1 MAFLGVIT
9 FVLLATLLRGK
20 HAFKKWPW
28 RIVTGGLLLQAAFV
42 FLLKPDG
49 AAYKYLGGFFKLLGE
64 SAAAGGRSVFGS
76 VDIRMYFALNCLC
89 TIIMISAF
97 MGVLYYLGI
106 PQKII
111 SWIAKL
117 FKKLFGIDGSA
128 AFAAACSIFFG
139 VGVTVSIL
147 TPYVPKMSKRS
158 LMILLVSS
166 LATISFALMP
176 LLSSM
181 GISSGDLVLASFMS
195 APSAVMFAALMC
207 PEEEESAPEDEIKA
221 DLMSGRGI
229 AESFAKGAL
238 MGLKLAVSVIAM
250 LIAISAA
257 IYFINKLLVSPKA
270 FFPNYPEISL
280 QGLFGLI
287 GWPFAFLMGVPAA
300 ECSKVGYVLGCK
312 VVLNE
317 IVAYQELLKIAEAI
331 SPKTL
336 RIATFACCGFA
347 NFGTVAILF
356 GLISPLLE
364 KDRLEAFSNLLFKA
378 LLAAVLASFTT
389 ASLIS
394 AAGL

>member
-1 MAFLGVIT
+1 MAFIGVIT

-20 HAFKKWPW
+20 CAFKKWPW
-28 RIVTGGLLLQAAFV
+28 RIVTGGLLLQAAFL
-42 FLLKPDG
+42 FLLRPDG
-49 AAYKYLGGFFKLLGE
+49 AAYAFLGKFFKLLGE

-106 PQKII
+106 PQKVI

-117 FKKLFGIDGSA
+117 FKKLFGIDGSG

-176 LLSSM
+176 LLNSM

-195 APSAVMFAALMC
+195 APSAVMFAALLC
-207 PEEEESAPEDEIKA
+207 PEDESGGEEGEIKA
-221 DLMSGRGI
+221 DLLVGRGI
-229 AESFAKGAL
+229 VDSFAKGAL
-238 MGLKLAVSVIAM
+238 MGLKLAVRVIAM

-257 IYFINKLLVSPKA
+257 IYFINKLLGSPRI
-270 FFPNYPEISL
+270 FFPKFPDLSL
-280 QGLFGLI
+280 QGIFGYI

-300 ECSKVGYVLGCK
+300 ECGKVGYVLGCK

-317 IVAYQELLKIAEAI
+317 IVAYQELLKIAEMI

-347 NFGTVAILF
+347 NFGTLAILF
-356 GLISPLLE
+356 GLISPMLE
-364 KDRLEAFSNLLFKA
+364 GEKLEAFSKLLTRA

-389 ASLIS
+389 AALI
-394 AAGL
+394 ALTV

>member
-1 MAFLGVIT
+1 MGFLGVIT

-20 HAFKKWPW
+20 NAFKKWPW
-28 RIVTGGLLLQAAFV
+28 RIASGGLLLQAAFL
-42 FLLKPDG
+42 FLLKPEG
-49 AAYKYLGGFFKLLGE
+49 AAYAFLGKFFKLLGE

-106 PQKII
+106 PQKVI
-111 SWIAKL
+111 SWIAKI
-117 FKKLFGIDGSA
+117 FRKLFGIDGSA

-147 TPYVPKMSKRS
+147 TPYVPRMSKRS

-195 APSAVMFAALMC
+195 APSAVMFAALLC
-207 PEEEESAPEDEIKA
+207 PGDDEGGDEGEIKA
-221 DLMSGRGI
+221 DLLSGRGI
-229 AESFAKGAL
+229 ADSFAKGAL
-238 MGLKLAVSVIAM
+238 TGLRLAVRVIAM

-257 IYFINKLLVSPKA
+257 IYFINKLLVSPRA
-270 FFPNYPEISL
+270 FFPRYPEMSL
-280 QGLFGLI
+280 QGIFGYI
-287 GWPFAFLMGVPAA
+287 GWPFAFLMGVPAS
-300 ECSKVGYVLGCK
+300 ECGKVGYVLGCK

-317 IVAYQELLKIAEAI
+317 IVAYQELLKVAGSL

-347 NFGTVAILF
+347 NFGTISILF
-356 GLISPLLE
+356 GLVSPLLDKE
-364 KDRLEAFSNLLFKA
+364 KLEAFSKLLARA

-389 ASLIS
+389 AALL
-394 AAGL
+394 AAIL

>member
-1 MAFLGVIT
+1 MAFIGVII
-9 FVLLATLLRGK
+9 FILLATLLRGK
-20 HAFKKWPW
+20 CAFKKWPW
-28 RIVTGGLLLQAAFV
+28 RIVAGGLLLQAAFL
-42 FLLKPDG
+42 FLLRPDG
-49 AAYKYLGGFFKLLGE
+49 AAYAFLGKFFKLLGE
-64 SAAAGGRSVFGS
+64 SAGAGGRSVFGS
-76 VDIRMYFALNCLC
+76 VDIKMYFALNCLC

-111 SWIAKL
+111 SWIAK
-117 FKKLFGIDGSA
+117 FFRKLFGIEGSA

-139 VGVTVSIL
+139 VGVTASIL
-147 TPYVPKMSKRS
+147 APYVPKMSKRS

-176 LLSSM
+176 LLASM

-207 PEEEESAPEDEIKA
+207 PEEEENASDGEIKA

-229 AESFAKGAL
+229 AESFAKGA
-238 MGLKLAVSVIAM
+238 MTGLKLAVSVIAM

-257 IYFINKLLVSPKA
+257 IYFINRLLIAPKA

-317 IVAYQELLKIAEAI
+317 IVAYQELLKIAETI

-336 RIATFACCGFA
+336 RLATFACCGFA
-347 NFGTVAILF
+347 NFGTVAIIY
-356 GLISPLLE
+356 GLVSPLLD
-364 KDRLEAFSNLLFKA
+364 KGPLQDFSKLLAKA
-378 LLAAVLASFTT
+378 LLAAILASLTT
-389 ASLIS
+389 AAIASLF
-394 AAGL
+394 A

>member
-9 FVLLATLLRGK
+9 FVLLATLLRGTR
-20 HAFKKWPW
+20 AFKKWPW
-28 RIVTGGLLLQAAFV
+28 RIVAGGLALQAAF
-42 FLLKPDG
+42 LLLLRPDG
-49 AAYKYLGGFFKLLGE
+49 KAYALLGKFFKLLGE

-89 TIIMISAF
+89 MIIMISAF
-97 MGVLYYLGI
+97 MGVLYYFGL
-106 PQKII
+106 PQKVV
-111 SWIAKL
+111 SLIAKA
-117 FKKLFGIDGSA
+117 FKKLFGIEGSA

-139 VGVTVSIL
+139 VGVTVSML
-147 TPYVPKMSKRS
+147 TPYIPKMGKRS

-195 APSAVMFAALMC
+195 APAAVMYAALLSSGV
-207 PEEEESAPEDEIKA
+207 EENAEEGEIKA
-221 DLMSGRGI
+221 DLLVGRGI
-229 AESFAKGAL
+229 AESFAKGAH
-238 MGLKLAVSVIAM
+238 MGLKLAVNVIAM

-257 IYFINKLLVSPKA
+257 IFFINKLLVSPRA

-287 GWPFAFLMGVPAA
+287 GWPFAFLVGIPAA
-300 ECSKVGYVLGCK
+300 ECGRIGYVLGCK

-317 IVAYQELLKIAEAI
+317 IVAYQELLKMAPELCARSI
-331 SPKTL
+331 

-347 NFGTVAILF
+347 NFGTVAIIY
-356 GLISPLLE
+356 GLVSPLIENESLPDLS
-364 KDRLEAFSNLLFKA
+364 KMLAKA
-378 LLAAVLASFTT
+378 LLAAVLASLTT
-389 ASLIS
+389 AAIASLF
-394 AAGL
+394 A

>member
-1 MAFLGVIT
+1 MAFIGVIT
-9 FVLLATLLRGK
+9 FILLATLLRGK
-20 HAFKKWPW
+20 CAFKKWPW
-28 RIVTGGLLLQAAFV
+28 RIVTGGLLLQAAFL
-42 FLLKPDG
+42 FLLRPDG
-49 AAYKYLGGFFKLLGE
+49 AAYAFLGKFFKLLGE

-106 PQKII
+106 PQKVI

-117 FKKLFGIDGSA
+117 FKKLFGIDGSG

-176 LLSSM
+176 LLNSM

-195 APSAVMFAALMC
+195 APSAVMFAALLC
-207 PEEEESAPEDEIKA
+207 PEDESGEEEGEIKA
-221 DLMSGRGI
+221 DLLVGRGI
-229 AESFAKGAL
+229 VDSFAKGAL
-238 MGLKLAVSVIAM
+238 MGLKLAVRVIAM

-257 IYFINKLLVSPKA
+257 IYFINKLLGSPRI
-270 FFPNYPEISL
+270 FFPKFPNLSL
-280 QGLFGLI
+280 QGIFGYI

-317 IVAYQELLKIAEAI
+317 IVAYQELLKIAGML
-331 SPKTL
+331 SPKTI

-347 NFGTVAILF
+347 NFGTLSILF
-356 GLISPLLE
+356 GLISPLLDDE
-364 KDRLEAFSNLLFKA
+364 RSAAFSKLLLKA

-389 ASLIS
+389 AALL
-394 AAGL
+394 AATL

>member
-9 FVLLATLLRGK
+9 FVLLATLLRGRY
-20 HAFKKWPW
+20 AFKKWPW
-28 RIVTGGLLLQAAFV
+28 RIVAGGLLLQAAFL

-49 AAYKYLGGFFKLLGE
+49 AAYRVLGNFFKLLGE

-106 PQKII
+106 PQKVI

-117 FKKLFGIDGSA
+117 FKKLFGIDGSG

-147 TPYVPKMSKRS
+147 TPYVPKMSERS

-176 LLSSM
+176 LLNSM

-195 APSAVMFAALMC
+195 APSAVMFAALLC
-207 PEEEESAPEDEIKA
+207 PCDDNVGEEGEIKA
-221 DLMSGRGI
+221 DLLVGRGI
-229 AESFAKGAL
+229 VDSFAKGAL
-238 MGLKLAVSVIAM
+238 MGLKLAVRVIAM

-257 IYFINKLLVSPKA
+257 IYFINKLLGSPRI
-270 FFPNYPEISL
+270 FFPKVPDLSL
-280 QGLFGLI
+280 QGIFGYV

-317 IVAYQELLKIAEAI
+317 IVAYQELLKIAGML
-331 SPKTL
+331 SPKTI

-347 NFGTVAILF
+347 NFGTLSILF
-356 GLISPLLE
+356 GLISPLLDDE
-364 KDRLEAFSNLLFKA
+364 RSAAFSKLLLKA

-389 ASLIS
+389 AALL
-394 AAGL
+394 AATL

>member
-1 MAFLGVIT
+1 MGFLGVIT
-9 FVLLATLLRGK
+9 FILLATLLRGK
-20 HAFKKWPW
+20 NAFKKWPW
-28 RIVTGGLLLQAAFV
+28 RIASGGLLLQAAFL
-42 FLLKPDG
+42 FLLKPEG
-49 AAYKYLGGFFKLLGE
+49 AAYAFLGKFFKLLGE

-106 PQKII
+106 PQKVI
-111 SWIAKL
+111 SWIAKI
-117 FKKLFGIDGSA
+117 FRKLFGIDGSA

-147 TPYVPKMSKRS
+147 TPYVPRMSKRS

-195 APSAVMFAALMC
+195 APSAVMYAALLC
-207 PEEEESAPEDEIKA
+207 HDQEESAPEDEIKA
-221 DLMSGRGI
+221 DLLAGRGI
-229 AESFAKGAL
+229 ADSFAKGAL
-238 MGLKLAVSVIAM
+238 TGLRLAVRVIAM

-257 IYFINKLLVSPKA
+257 IYFINKLLVSPRA
-270 FFPNYPEISL
+270 FFPRYPEISL
-280 QGLFGLI
+280 QGIFGYI
-287 GWPFAFLMGVPAA
+287 GWPFAFLMGVPAS
-300 ECSKVGYVLGCK
+300 ECGKVGYVLGCK

-317 IVAYQELLKIAEAI
+317 IVAYQELLKVAGSL

-347 NFGTVAILF
+347 NFGTVSILF
-356 GLISPLLE
+356 GLVSPLLE
-364 KDRLEAFSNLLFKA
+364 KEILEAFSKLLARA

-389 ASLIS
+389 AALL
-394 AAGL
+394 AAIL

>member
-1 MAFLGVIT
+1 MAFIGVIT
-9 FVLLATLLRGK
+9 FILLATLLRGK
-20 HAFKKWPW
+20 CAFKKWPW
-28 RIVTGGLLLQAAFV
+28 RIVTGGLLLQAAFL
-42 FLLKPDG
+42 FLLRPDG
-49 AAYKYLGGFFKLLGE
+49 AAYAFLGKFFKLLGE

-106 PQKII
+106 PQKVI

-117 FKKLFGIDGSA
+117 FKKLFCIDGSG

-166 LATISFALMP
+166 LATISFALM
-176 LLSSM
+176 LLLNSM

-195 APSAVMFAALMC
+195 APSAVMFAALLC
-207 PEEEESAPEDEIKA
+207 PCDDNGGEEGEIKA
-221 DLMSGRGI
+221 DLLVGRGI
-229 AESFAKGAL
+229 VDSFAKGAL
-238 MGLKLAVSVIAM
+238 MGLKLAVRVIAM

-257 IYFINKLLVSPKA
+257 IYFINKLLGSPRI
-270 FFPNYPEISL
+270 FFPKFPDLSL
-280 QGLFGLI
+280 QGIFGYI
-287 GWPFAFLMGVPAA
+287 GWPFAFLMGIPAA
-300 ECSKVGYVLGCK
+300 ECGKIGYVLGCK

-317 IVAYQELLKIAEAI
+317 IVAYQELLKIAEMI

-347 NFGTVAILF
+347 NFGTLAILF
-356 GLISPLLE
+356 GLISPMLE
-364 KDRLEAFSNLLFKA
+364 GEKLEAFSKLLTRA

-389 ASLIS
+389 AALV
-394 AAGL
+394 ALTV

>member
-1 MAFLGVIT
+1 MAFIGVIT
-9 FVLLATLLRGK
+9 FILLATLLRGK
-20 HAFKKWPW
+20 CAFKKWPW
-28 RIVTGGLLLQAAFV
+28 RIVTGGLLLQAAFL
-42 FLLKPDG
+42 FLLRPDG
-49 AAYKYLGGFFKLLGE
+49 AAYAFLGKFFKLLGE

-106 PQKII
+106 PQKVI

-117 FKKLFGIDGSA
+117 FKKLFGIDGSG

-176 LLSSM
+176 LLNSM

-195 APSAVMFAALMC
+195 APSAVMFAALLC
-207 PEEEESAPEDEIKA
+207 PEDESGGEEGEIKA
-221 DLMSGRGI
+221 DLLVGRGI
-229 AESFAKGAL
+229 VDSFAKGAL
-238 MGLKLAVSVIAM
+238 MGLKLAVRVIAM

-257 IYFINKLLVSPKA
+257 IYFINKLLGSPRI
-270 FFPNYPEISL
+270 FFPKFPDLSL
-280 QGLFGLI
+280 QGIFGYI

-317 IVAYQELLKIAEAI
+317 IVAYQELLKIAEMI

-347 NFGTVAILF
+347 NFGTLAILF
-356 GLISPLLE
+356 GLISPMLE
-364 KDRLEAFSNLLFKA
+364 GEKLEAFSKLLTRA

-389 ASLIS
+389 AALI
-394 AAGL
+394 ALTV

>member
-1 MAFLGVIT
+1 MGFLGVTCFI
-9 FVLLATLLRGK
+9 LLATLLRGK
-20 HAFKKWPW
+20 YAFKKWPW
-28 RIVTGGLLLQAAFV
+28 RIVAGGLLLQAAFL
-42 FLLKPDG
+42 FLLRPDS
-49 AAYKYLGGFFKLLGE
+49 AAYSFLSKFFKLLGE

-106 PQKII
+106 PQKVI

-117 FKKLFGIDGSA
+117 FKKLFGIEGAA
-128 AFAAACSIFFG
+128 AFASACSIFFG

-147 TPYVPKMSKRS
+147 TPYIPKMSRRT

-195 APSAVMFAALMC
+195 APSAVIYAALLC
-207 PEEEESAPEDEIKA
+207 PDEEENREEGEIKA
-221 DLMSGRGI
+221 DLLAGRGI
-229 AESFAKGAL
+229 ADSFAKGAL
-238 MGLKLAVSVIAM
+238 MGLKLAVRVIAM

-257 IYFINKLLVSPKA
+257 IYFINKLLGAPRIFLPK
-270 FFPNYPEISL
+270 FPNLSL
-280 QGLFGLI
+280 QGIFGYV

-300 ECSKVGYVLGCK
+300 ECSNVGYVLGCK

-317 IVAYQELLKIAEAI
+317 IVAYQELLKIAGML
-331 SPKTL
+331 SPKTI

-347 NFGTVAILF
+347 NFGTLSILF
-356 GLISPLLE
+356 GLISPLLDDE
-364 KDRLEAFSNLLFKA
+364 RSAAFSKLLLRA

-389 ASLIS
+389 AALL
-394 AAGL
+394 AATL

>member
-1 MAFLGVIT
+1 MAFVGIIT
-9 FVLLATLLRGK
+9 FILLATLLRGK
-20 HAFKKWPW
+20 CAFKKWPW
-28 RIVTGGLLLQAAFV
+28 RIVAGGLLLQAAFL
-42 FLLKPDG
+42 FLLRPDG
-49 AAYKYLGGFFKLLGE
+49 AAYSFLGKFFKLLGE

-106 PQKII
+106 PQKVI

-117 FKKLFGIDGSA
+117 FKKLFGIEGSA
-128 AFAAACSIFFG
+128 AFASACSIFFG

-147 TPYVPKMSKRS
+147 TPYIPKMSRRT

-195 APSAVMFAALMC
+195 APSAVVYAALLC
-207 PEEEESAPEDEIKA
+207 PDEEESREKGEIKA
-221 DLMSGRGI
+221 DLLIGRGI
-229 AESFAKGAL
+229 VDSFAKGAL
-238 MGLKLAVSVIAM
+238 MGLKLAVRVIAM

-257 IYFINKLLVSPKA
+257 IYFINKLLGSPRV

-280 QGLFGLI
+280 QGIFGYI

-300 ECSKVGYVLGCK
+300 ECGKIGYVLGCK

-317 IVAYQELLKIAEAI
+317 IVAYQELLKIAGML
-331 SPKTL
+331 SPKTI

-347 NFGTVAILF
+347 NFGTLSILF
-356 GLISPLLE
+356 GLISPLLDDE
-364 KDRLEAFSNLLFKA
+364 RSAAFSKLLLRA

-389 ASLIS
+389 AALL
-394 AAGL
+394 AATL

>member
-1 MAFLGVIT
+1 M
-9 FVLLATLLRGK
+9 
-20 HAFKKWPW
+20 
-28 RIVTGGLLLQAAFV
+28 TGGLLLQAAFL
-42 FLLKPDG
+42 FLLRPDG
-49 AAYKYLGGFFKLLGE
+49 AAYAFLGKFFKLLGE

-106 PQKII
+106 PQKVI

-117 FKKLFGIDGSA
+117 FKKLFGIEGSA
-128 AFAAACSIFFG
+128 AFASACSIFFG

-147 TPYVPKMSKRS
+147 TPYIPKMSRRT

-195 APSAVMFAALMC
+195 APSAVVYAALLC
-207 PEEEESAPEDEIKA
+207 PDEEESREKGEIKA
-221 DLMSGRGI
+221 DLLIGRGI
-229 AESFAKGAL
+229 VDSFAKGAL
-238 MGLKLAVSVIAM
+238 MGLKLAVRVIAM

-257 IYFINKLLVSPKA
+257 IYFINKLLGSPRV

-280 QGLFGLI
+280 QGIFGYI

-300 ECSKVGYVLGCK
+300 ECGKIGYVLGCK

-317 IVAYQELLKIAEAI
+317 IVAYQELLKIAGML
-331 SPKTL
+331 SPKTI

-347 NFGTVAILF
+347 NFGTLSILF
-356 GLISPLLE
+356 GLISPLLDDE
-364 KDRLEAFSNLLFKA
+364 RSAAFSKLLLRA

-389 ASLIS
+389 AALL
-394 AAGL
+394 AATL

>member
-1 MAFLGVIT
+1 MGLIGVAVFI
-9 FVLLATLLRGK
+9 LLATLLRGRG
-20 HAFKKWPW
+20 AFRNWPW
-28 RIVTGGLLLQAAFV
+28 RIVAGGLALQAAF
-42 FLLKPDG
+42 LLLLRPDG
-49 AAYKYLGGFFKLLGE
+49 KAYALLGRFFKLLGE

-117 FKKLFGIDGSA
+117 FKKLFGIEGSA
-128 AFAAACSIFFG
+128 AFAAVCSVFFG
-139 VGVTVSIL
+139 VGVTVSML
-147 TPYVPKMSKRS
+147 TPYIPKMSRRS
-158 LMILLVSS
+158 LMILLTSS

-195 APSAVMFAALMC
+195 APAAVMYAALLC
-207 PEEEESAPEDEIKA
+207 PGGEETSENGEIKA
-221 DLMSGRGI
+221 DLLVGRGI
-229 AESFAKGAL
+229 CDSFAKGAH

-257 IYFINKLLVSPKA
+257 IFFINKLLISPKA

-280 QGLFGLI
+280 QSLFGFI

-300 ECSKVGYVLGCK
+300 ECSKIGYVLGCK

-317 IVAYQELLKIAEAI
+317 IVAYQELLKIAETI

-336 RIATFACCGFA
+336 RLATFACCGFA
-347 NFGTVAILF
+347 NFGTVAIIY
-356 GLISPLLE
+356 GLVSPLLD
-364 KDRLEAFSNLLFKA
+364 KGPLQDFSKLLAKA
-378 LLAAVLASFTT
+378 LLAAILASLTT
-389 ASLIS
+389 AAIASLF
-394 AAGL
+394 A